1 MAKVDYRNLSKK
13 QRQQLLGELLGTFSR
28 LGLGDNGRELLTD
41 LLTESEVT
49 MLARRIIIA
58 RRLLAGHSIAKIA
71 CDLNASQHTIQSV
84 DQWLDTKFNA
94 YRNVLPPF
102 FDEQREKHKKKKTKK
117 VWIPADPYSL
127 RWLRKQYPSR
137 FGLLNLLLGD
147 PEVYEVEE

>member
-1 MAKVDYRNLSKK
+1 MAKVDFRTLTKK
-13 QRQQLLGELLGTFSR
+13 QRQHLLKELLETFSK
-28 LGLGDNGRELLTD
+28 LGLKEDGVGLLED
-41 LLTESEVT
+41 MLTEREVT

-58 RRLLAGHSIAKIA
+58 RRLIAGQSINRIA
-71 CDLNASQHTIQSV
+71 RELNASHNTVRLV
-84 DQWLDTKFNA
+84 DEWLDTKFNA

-127 RWLRKQYPSR
+127 RWMRKQYPSH

-147 PEVYEVEE
+147 PEVYEVE